1 MKSRGVGGDQDG
13 RTEGC
18 ETPFS
23 QKYIY
28 MWNYSH
34 RILTDHW
41 QKISYNQRYKK
52 DHHITG

>member
-13 RTEGC
+13 RIEGC

-34 RILTDHW
+34 RLLTDHW
-41 QKISYNQRYKK
+41 QKFHTIK
-52 DHHITG
+52 DARKITL